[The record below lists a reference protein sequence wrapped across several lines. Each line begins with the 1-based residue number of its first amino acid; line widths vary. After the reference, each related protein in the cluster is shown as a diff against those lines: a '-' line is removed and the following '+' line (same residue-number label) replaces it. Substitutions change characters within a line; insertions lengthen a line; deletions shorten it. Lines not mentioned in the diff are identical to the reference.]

1 MNIKE
6 LAKQI
11 PDYDPWDLA
20 GNCKFDG
27 DAANDALRFFD
38 EFLRFTE
45 GVKAGQPFDLEDWQK
60 AIVVNLYGWFR
71 PDGTRRFR
79 EAFIYVPRKNGKT
92 SLLSGL
98 VLHEMF
104 CVDERGA
111 QLYSAAADREQASL
125 IYRHAC
131 EMIRM
136 SQELEVL
143 CDVKP
148 SMKVVERNDGV
159 WSIFKALSAE
169 SATKH
174 GLSPSFVVIDELH
187 AHPDGELVDVLVTG
201 TGSRRQPLVIY
212 ITTADFNRKSVCND
226 KYEYA
231 CKVRDNKGEDSQQG
245 FDSAF
250 LPVIYEAH
258 VDEDWTSPDVWKKAN
273 PNFGISVREDY
284 IARECQKAKETPA
297 YENTFRRLHLNQR
310 TQQDV
315 RAIPMD
321 QWDKCGGGADPAEWR
336 KERIESLRGQKCM
349 GGLDLGSVSDLTALA
364 LIFGDYENGYDV
376 LPWFWCP
383 EVNAEK
389 RSRRDGVDYVQWANA
404 GFVTLTPGN
413 ETDYQRVR
421 TDINELADQFG
432 IQELAADRLFQGA
445 QLCQDLIADGME
457 VVAMGQGYQSMAAP
471 TRSLLDLVSGQ
482 RLRHGNNPVLRWM
495 AANAATESQ
504 SGDAEAVMKFS
515 KKKSTEKIDG
525 IIAICEALAIS
536 MLNPDSTSVYESR
549 GLVFIEDGEDW

>member
-1 MNIKE
+1 MTIEE
-6 LAKQI
+6 LARVI
-11 PDYDPWDLA
+11 PGYDPWDLA
-20 GNCKFDG
+20 CGSKFDPDRAG
-27 DAANDALRFFD
+27 EALQFFD

-45 GVKAGQPFDLEDWQK
+45 GVKAGQHFSLEDWQK
-60 AIVVNLYGWFR
+60 AIIVNLYGWFR
-71 PDGTRRFR
+71 PDGTRRYR
-79 EAFIYVPRKNGKT
+79 EAMIYVPRKNGKT

-104 CVDERGA
+104 CVDEPGA

-136 SQELEVL
+136 DRELETL
-143 CDVKP
+143 CTIKP
-148 SMKVVERNDGV
+148 SMKVIERTDGA
-159 WSIFKALSAE
+159 WTIFKALSAE

-174 GLSPSFVVIDELH
+174 GLSPSFVVIDEVH
-187 AHPDGELVDVLVTG
+187 AHPDGELIDVLVTG
-201 TGSRRQPLVIY
+201 TGSRRQPLVVY

-231 CKVRDNKGEDSQQG
+231 CKVRDNKGDSHKEG
-245 FDSAF
+245 YDSAF

-258 VDEDWTSPDVWKKAN
+258 IDDDWTSPEIWRKAN

-297 YENTFRRLHLNQR
+297 YENVFRRLHLNQR

-321 QWDKCGGGADPAEWR
+321 SWDKCGGGVDPKDWR
-336 KERIESLRGQKCM
+336 KKMLAELIGKRCA

-364 LIFGDYENGYDV
+364 LLFGDYESGYDV
-376 LPWFWCP
+376 LPFFWCP

-404 GFVTLTPGN
+404 GYIILTPGN
-413 ETDYQRVR
+413 ETDYQQVR
-421 TDINELADQFG
+421 RDINGFANDYG

-445 QLCQDLIADGME
+445 QLCQDLLADGMN

-471 TRSLLDLVSGQ
+471 TRALLDLVSGG

-504 SGDAEAVMKFS
+504 SGEAEAVLKFS

-536 MLNPDSTSVYESR
+536 MVSREPSFSYYEENE
-549 GLVFIEDGEDW
+549 VEFI